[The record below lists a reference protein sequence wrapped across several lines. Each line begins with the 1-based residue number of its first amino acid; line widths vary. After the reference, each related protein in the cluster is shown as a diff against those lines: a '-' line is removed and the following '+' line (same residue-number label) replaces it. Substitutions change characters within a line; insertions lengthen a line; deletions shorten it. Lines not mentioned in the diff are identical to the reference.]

1 MTVWCFLRLLLLIG
15 LFALALCSC
24 SKNNSTVDGGDTDT
38 GLDTD
43 TTYDGGPTTAC
54 EGDPPEGG
62 MVCVPGGRY
71 LMGCMPYDTQ
81 CEDSE
86 KPMVEVTL
94 SPFWIDK
101 AEVTIEKLL
110 PFLNTLHEGYIRVDG
125 YVGIDPDYETIY
137 QNSAS
142 GRAPVCLNTE
152 TDEFEYSWTCAGE
165 NTCNRPIYAAT
176 GGLSWLGA
184 KMLCE
189 WRGMRLPTEAEWE
202 AAARGQTK
210 LIYPCAYEHLS
221 CWYGR
226 YDACYFPDGNGPSAS
241 DVECPTE
248 EPPCCIPFPEGQD
261 GTCNSPIGVTQ
272 MYGNAAEWV
281 LDRKDADH
289 SWCAN
294 GCTDPAPRQGE
305 APFMKGGGIRT
316 DATMTRISARYQRD
330 VQGPASYSGV
340 RCVSS
345 PVQHVLPDGGV
356 VWGE

>member
-1 MTVWCFLRLLLLIG
+1 MLNIRFQTVIFMTII
-15 LFALALCSC
+15 LFACCSC
-24 SKNNSTVDGGDTDT
+24 SKNGAVNGDTDT

-54 EGDPPEGG
+54 EGAPPAGG

-71 LMGCMPYDTQ
+71 LMGCMPYDLQ

-94 SPFWIDK
+94 SPFWIDVK
-101 AEVTIEKLL
+101 ETTIEELL
-110 PFLNTLHEGYIRVDG
+110 PFLNSLHEGYVRGLNYTGTDPEHESVWLG
-125 YVGIDPDYETIY
+125 YG
-137 QNSAS
+137 
-142 GRAPVCLNTE
+142 APVCLDTVN
-152 TDEFEYSWTCAGE
+152 DEY
-165 NTCNRPIYAAT
+165 IYAYECGGSYTCGRQISSAT

-184 KMLCE
+184 KLYCE

-226 YDACYFPDGNGPSAS
+226 YDTCYFPDGNGPTAS
-241 DVECPTE
+241 EVECPTN

-294 GCTDPAPRQGE
+294 GCADPAPRQGDM
-305 APFMKGGGIRT
+305 PIMKGGGVNT
-316 DATMTRISARYQRD
+316 DATMTRISAQFHRD
-330 VQGPASYSGV
+330 TPGAANSFSGV

-345 PVQHVLPDGGV
+345 PVQHVRPDGGV
-356 VWGE
+356 VWAE